1 MNKYHFSNLLL
12 IFTTLLWLT
21 TACSCKS
28 LEPPQPK
35 ASYDDYQAPPSI
47 VNLPINISIKDIEK
61 SLNSQMTGLMY
72 EDMSFEDNG
81 NDNLMVKVWKKN
93 DVVLRLQGNSLAY
106 SVPLKLWLKKKIEIK
121 QFGISLSDVR
131 EVEGAIRLDFVSDFK
146 INPDWSIA
154 TKTVADGYKWLETPS
169 IKVVGYSLPVTF
181 IADMLMEQNK
191 ETIGSQIDL
200 YVKNELNLKEYLSDV
215 WENMQEPMLVNDYY
229 NLWLSIVPQQIMLTP
244 FNNSLDSIRM
254 KVGIK
259 AVSEVTMGK
268 KPQIEKNKDLPA
280 LKMMAQIPDDFS
292 VNIAASIP
300 YKAAAEET
308 KRTIVGQTFTS
319 GKRSV
324 TVKDIDIWGRNK
336 KLVIKAKVEGS
347 IDGYVYLIGKPVY
360 DADKAV
366 VRLENLDFDLET
378 KNVIQKTAAWLFNAK
393 ITKQMEPYLVFP
405 LEESISDMRSQVQE
419 QLTSSKFDNGV
430 SLTGKLDKMD
440 IEEIFLTPNAI
451 KVVVG
456 SSGSLKVNF
465 DAWENQ

>member
-1 MNKYHFSNLLL
+1 MNKYRFPHLPL
-12 IFTTLLWLT
+12 IFTALLWLT

-28 LEPPQPK
+28 LEPPQPN
-35 ASYDDYQAPPSI
+35 ASYDDYEAPPSI
-47 VNLPINISIKDIEK
+47 VNLPINISIEDIEK
-61 SLNSQMTGLMY
+61 NLNSQMTDLMY

-81 NDNLMVKVWKKN
+81 NDNLMLKVWKKG
-93 DVVLRLQGNSLAY
+93 DVDLRLQGNSIAY

-121 QFGISLSDVR
+121 QFGMNLSDVR

-154 TKTVADGYKWLETPS
+154 TKTVSDGYKWLKTPS
-169 IKVVGYSLPVTF
+169 IKIVGYSLPVTF

-191 ETIGSQIDL
+191 EGIGGQIDA
-200 YVKNELNLKEYLSDV
+200 YVKDGLNLKKYLDDV
-215 WENMQEPMLVNDYY
+215 WQNMQEPMLVNEDY

-259 AVSEVTMGK
+259 AVSEVTMGD
-268 KPQIEKNKDLPA
+268 KPKVKKNKDLPP

-300 YKAAAEET
+300 YKVAAEEA
-308 KRTIVGQTFTS
+308 KKTIVGQTFTS

-324 TVKDIDIWGRNK
+324 TVKDIDIWGRKK
-336 KLVIKAKVEGS
+336 KLVIKAEVEGS

-360 DADKAV
+360 DAEEAV

-405 LEESISDMRSQVQE
+405 LEESIADMRNQVKE
-419 QLTSSKFDNGV
+419 QLTNSKFDNGI

-440 IEEIFLTPNAI
+440 IEEIFLAPTAI

-465 DAWENQ
+465 DAW

>member
-1 MNKYHFSNLLL
+1 MKNRPFSNIAL
-12 IFTTLLWLT
+12 IFTAIIWLT

-28 LEPPQPK
+28 LEPTQPEAK
-35 ASYDDYQAPPSI
+35 YDDYEAPASI
-47 VNLPINISIKDIEK
+47 VNLPISISIKDIEK
-61 SLNSQMTGLMY
+61 SINAQMTGLMY

-81 NDNLMVKVWKKN
+81 NDNLMVKVWKK
-93 DVVLRLQGNSLAY
+93 DAIKLRLQGNSIGY

-121 QFGISLSDVR
+121 QFGLNLSDVK
-131 EVEGAIRLDFVSDFK
+131 EVEGAIQLNFVSDFQ

-154 TKTVADGYKWLETPS
+154 TKTNAEGYKWLETPS

-191 ETIGSQIDL
+191 EKIGGQIDA
-200 YVKNELNLKEYLSDV
+200 YVKDELNLKKYLTDV
-215 WENMQEPMLVNDYY
+215 WGNMQEPMLVNDYY

-259 AVSEVTMGK
+259 AVSEVTMGE
-268 KPQIEKNKDLPA
+268 KPQVKKDKNLPP
-280 LKMMAQIPDDFS
+280 LKMMAKIPDDFS

-300 YKAAAEET
+300 YKLAAEEA
-308 KRTIVGQTFTS
+308 KRTLVGQTFTS

-347 IDGYVYLIGKPVY
+347 IDGHVYMTGTPVY
-360 DADKAV
+360 DAKKAV
-366 VRLENLDFDLET
+366 VTLDNLDFDLET

-393 ITKQMEPYLVFP
+393 ITKQMQPYLVFP
-405 LEESISDMRSQVQE
+405 LEQSIADMRSQVQE
-419 QLTSSKFDNGV
+419 QLTNSKFDNGV
-430 SLTGKLDKMD
+430 SLTGKLNKMD
-440 IEEIFLTPNAI
+440 IEEIFLTPTAI

-456 SSGSLKVNF
+456 SSGNLKVNF
-465 DAWENQ
+465 EGWEN